1 MDNRE
6 EACAT
11 CRFRQLSEGRKKKE
25 KDEFQQTLN
34 QTLIGH
40 GNLEGT
46 IKKNKKIKKN
56 KTINDKK
63 SQ

>member
-1 MDNRE
+1 MCDLQVS
-6 EACAT
+6 AT
-11 CRFRQLSEGRKKKE
+11 FGGKEKKE

-46 IKKNKKIKKN
+46 IKKNKKK
-56 KTINDKK
+56 
-63 SQ
+63 